1 MRKVILI
8 LLSGLFIFLAGCG
21 SVSSNTPGTP
31 TPTPMP
37 SPTPAPSPTPT
48 PEPSPVPSPTPTPAA
63 SDVFLATWFFITPG
77 KNAPPPAGTITLD
90 TTTNN
95 GIGSS
100 QLQGLD
106 ANSTLFLQFCPYPQG
121 FDGCSTVTSF
131 TSNSSGAA
139 NFGFIF
145 PFKGTFS
152 GVFRLT
158 DASGTPSAV
167 TATSSTG
174 ISFKSALLPAAT
186 VTGGIQQTTGN
197 SPGIGTAAVT
207 GTTAHITLTG
217 AFPNH
222 TFNTAVCS
230 LFSGPCAALAN
241 ITTDAHGNA
250 SADVGTIPPAAS
262 SIFSVSDASGVQFV
276 TAFRVQ

>member
-1 MRKVILI
+1 MRTVAFILFTGF
-8 LLSGLFIFLAGCG
+8 LLLLAGCG
-21 SVSSNTPGTP
+21 SVSSKTPGPTP
-31 TPTPMP
+31 TPTPSPNPTPSPGPSPSPAPSP
-37 SPTPAPSPTPT
+37 SPTPA
-48 PEPSPVPSPTPTPAA
+48 AA
-63 SDVFLATWFFITPG
+63 SDVFLATWFFISPD

-90 TTTNN
+90 TSTNN
-95 GIGSS
+95 GAGSS
-100 QLQGLD
+100 QVQHLP

-121 FDGCSTVTSF
+121 FAGCSTVTSF
-131 TSNSSGAA
+131 TANSSGAA

-152 GVFRLT
+152 GSFQIT
-158 DASGTPSAV
+158 DASGTPTAV

-174 ISFKSALLPAAT
+174 INFKSALLPAAT

-222 TFNTAVCS
+222 TFNTAVCG
-230 LFSGPCAALAN
+230 LFPGPCAALAN
-241 ITTDAHGNA
+241 ITTDAQGNA
-250 SADVGTIPPAAS
+250 SANVGTVQPAGWS
-262 SIFSVSDASGVQFV
+262 VFRVSDANGVQFV

>member
-1 MRKVILI
+1 
-8 LLSGLFIFLAGCG
+8 
-21 SVSSNTPGTP
+21 
-31 TPTPMP
+31 MP
-37 SPTPAPSPTPT
+37 SPT
-48 PEPSPVPSPTPTPAA
+48 PVPSPTPTPAPSPVPSPSPTPAAA
-63 SDVFLATWFFITPG
+63 SDIFLATWFFISPG

-95 GIGSS
+95 GAGSS

-121 FDGCSTVTSF
+121 FGGCSTVTSF
-131 TSNSSGAA
+131 TANSSGAA

-152 GVFRLT
+152 GSFEIT
-158 DASGTPSAV
+158 GADGTPTAV

-174 ISFKSALLPAAT
+174 INFKSALLPAAT

-207 GTTAHITLTG
+207 GTTAHLTLTG

-230 LFSGPCAALAN
+230 LFPGPCAALAT

-262 SIFSVSDASGVQFV
+262 SIFSVSDASGVQFI